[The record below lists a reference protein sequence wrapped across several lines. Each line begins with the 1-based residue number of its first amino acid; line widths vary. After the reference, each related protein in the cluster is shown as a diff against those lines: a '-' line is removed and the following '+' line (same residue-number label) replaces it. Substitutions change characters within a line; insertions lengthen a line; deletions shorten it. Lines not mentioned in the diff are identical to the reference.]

1 MMKIGI
7 TGGIG
12 SGKTTVCRIFETL
25 GIPVFYADE
34 ESKNILFT
42 DSSVLKQVR
51 EVFGDEVFSDGI
63 PDRRKLATIVFS
75 NPEKLRQLNSILHSA
90 VFQQFDKW
98 ILEKKDSSYILLE
111 AALIYETGRE
121 KFLDQVIVVSAPEEI
136 RIKRIRMRD
145 KISEADVKARI
156 RQQDSQESKEQKA
169 DFIIENDENQLLIPQ
184 VMEIHEKL
192 LASAKGNN

>member
-25 GIPVFYADE
+25 GIPVFYADD

-42 DSSVLKQVR
+42 NSSVLEQVR
-51 EVFGDEVFSDGI
+51 KVFGDEVFSDGI

-90 VFQQFDKW
+90 VFQQFDDW
-98 ILEKKDSSYILLE
+98 ILEKKGSPYILLE

-121 KFLDQVIVVSAPEEI
+121 KFLDKVIVVSAPEEI
-136 RIKRIRMRD
+136 RIRRIRIRD
-145 KISEADVKARI
+145 NISEADVKARM
-156 RQQDSQESKEQKA
+156 RQQNSQESKEQKA

-184 VMEIHEKL
+184 VMEIHERL
-192 LASAKGNN
+192 LAIAKSTN